1 MKDLVPLGNGN
12 SRFLKSSI
20 SSDIT
25 FTQMVEMLRN
35 GTFPIDFNGINPSG
49 IAQDGTPINKST
61 MLTDETEEAIWGN
74 AQDRTVDDALSA
86 VNYQIGDTLTTAR
99 TDLGD
104 SWLLC
109 NGATISVNDYP
120 KLNILPPQ
128 FSGVWDSQ
136 TAEKKV
142 ARIRYVNGYFV
153 MFGSGSHGGIYYTQD
168 PSLGWTKMDLNP
180 YYAYDIAYGNGYFVI
195 IYRASS
201 SAIYGVYYTS
211 SLSLSGESYTSSQ
224 RIGESIS
231 FGDGY
236 FVTVGGSA
244 KSFYASDPTSSSN
257 WTQTTGISTSNDF
270 TDIAYGNGFFVAI
283 DDQSHVFYK
292 SSPTGSWTQ
301 YGVNSKKFLS
311 VKFLNGSFFICSANG
326 TYYTQDPSS
335 SGNWTLLSTLSP
347 EAGQNDITFGGGY
360 YVAIASGQ
368 NSKIGIYYSKS
379 LTEEF
384 VLNPSLGNSSSYN
397 TLAFGNGIFVTGSD
411 TTTTV
416 YFASGSKV
424 SLPQISLDKTY
435 TYIKAK

>member
-1 MKDLVPLGNGN
+1 MQDRIPTYPGRVKLTPVAGEENIYDMERADEPV
-12 SRFLKSSI
+12 
-20 SSDIT
+20 
-25 FTQMVEMLRN
+25 QN
-35 GTFPIDFNGINPSG
+35 GTPL
-49 IAQDGTPINKST
+49 NKNT
-61 MLTDETEEAIWGN
+61 LLTDETEEAIWGD

-104 SWLLC
+104 NWLLC
-109 NGATISVNDYP
+109 NGATISINDYP

-136 TAEKKV
+136 TAETNV

-153 MFGSGSHGGIYYTQD
+153 MFGSGLYGGIYYTQD
-168 PSLGWTKMDLNP
+168 PSSGWTKMDLNP
-180 YYAYDIAYGNGYFVI
+180 YMAYDISYGNGYWVLIFGS
-195 IYRASS
+195 ASS
-201 SAIYGVYYTS
+201 RGIYYS
-211 SLSLSGESYTSSQ
+211 STIEGAWENYSSSYSNFNVASLT
-224 RIGESIS
+224 

-236 FVTVGGSA
+236 FVAVGGNGQ
-244 KSFYASDPTSSSN
+244 SFYASDPTASSN
-257 WTQTTGISTSNDF
+257 WTKTTGVSTSNDF
-270 TDIAYGNGFFVAI
+270 TDIAYGNGFFVSI

-301 YGVNSKKFLS
+301 YGVDSKKFLS
-311 VKFLNGSFFICSANG
+311 VKFLNESFFICSTTG

-347 EAGQNDITFGGGY
+347 EAGQNDIAFGDGY
-360 YVAIASGQ
+360 YIAIASGQ

-384 VLNPSLGNSSSYN
+384 VLNPSLENSSSYN
-397 TLAFGNGIFVTGSD
+397 TLAYGNGIFVTGSD
-411 TTTTV
+411 ATTTV
-416 YFASGSKV
+416 YFASGSKI
-424 SLPQISLDKTY
+424 SLPNISLDKTY